1 LFEYRTEADVKA
13 PKLAAAEYGAK
24 AAGLATALTDGLNKE
39 LKDCAWQP
47 DPTTDLWDLPTVDS
61 KTVCKLSPIVEQITG
76 HKLKPSWVRK
86 GGYESIAEA
95 VADVMAKVAEH
106 CVLPAAAS
114 IAAE

>member
-1 LFEYRTEADVKA
+1 MKA
-13 PKLAAAEYGAK
+13 PKLTAADYGAK
-24 AAGLATALTDGLNKE
+24 AAGLAKALADGLDKE

-61 KTVCKLSPIVEQITG
+61 KTVCKLSPIVEKITG

-86 GGYESIAEA
+86 GGYPSIEEA
-95 VADVMAKVAEH
+95 VADVIAKVAEH
-106 CVLPAAAS
+106 CVLPAATS

>member
-1 LFEYRTEADVKA
+1 MKA
-13 PKLAAAEYGAK
+13 PKLTETDFSTKAAELAK
-24 AAGLATALTDGLNKE
+24 ALAEGLDKE

-47 DPTTDLWDLPTVDS
+47 DPTTDLWDSLPTVDS
-61 KTVCKLSPIVEQITG
+61 KTVCKLSPIIEMITG

-86 GGYESIAEA
+86 GGYENVAEA

-106 CVLPAAAS
+106 CVLPAAVS